1 MRNILISLFVL
12 IISINSNGQITELN
26 FGINNKFRFDK
37 MEALIPNPYFNNH
50 YEPFDD
56 IWVTSLGFTYRERYT
71 VIFEYSNEEYL
82 AMARVKQPESK
93 INLWGNIVDYCKTIN
108 LSLGYKIFPEKS
120 KLNIVPQ
127 MGFAYSFSS
136 YYNTVGSSSTDT
148 IKTNYSQLGIIFKKF
163 TFDEYQ
169 GDIGLSK
176 GYFFLKPR
184 VEFTYTPF
192 YYFTI
197 FLNGGYNFGFKPI
210 GYVRGWYQI
219 NEEPKVDIRSS
230 YSGNYFYL
238 GLGARLNFKF
248 DKLKMQKSAKKD

>member
-1 MRNILISLFVL
+1 MRHILISLLVL

-26 FGINNKFRFDK
+26 FGVNNKFRFDK
-37 MEALIPNPYFNNH
+37 MEAHIPNPYFNNH
-50 YEPFDD
+50 YETFDD
-56 IWVTSLGFTYRERYT
+56 IWITSLGFTYRERYT

-82 AMARVKQPESK
+82 AMARVKQPENR
-93 INLWGNIVDYCKTIN
+93 INSWGNIVDYSKTFN
-108 LSLGYKIFPEKS
+108 LSFGYKLFPEKS

-136 YYNTVGSSSTDT
+136 YYNMVGGSNTDT
-148 IKTNYSQLGIIFKKF
+148 ITTIFSEFGITFKKYK
-163 TFDEYQ
+163 FDEYQ

-219 NEEPKVDIRSS
+219 NEDPKVEIKSS

-238 GLGARLNFKF
+238 GLGARLNFKLA
-248 DKLKMQKSAKKD
+248 KLKLQKSRMK